1 MACKHVTEIFADG
14 IGQIKLAGGM
24 IRCDLVTLE
33 NKDEA
38 SEELIPHVTNR
49 IIMTPNGFL
58 ATFNSMQQLIDKL
71 VDAGVLSKEVPQNVD
86 EAVNATDTED
96 AE

>member
-33 NKDEA
+33 NKDND
-38 SEELIPHVTNR
+38 SEELIPRVTNR

-71 VDAGVLSKEVPQNVD
+71 VDAGVLSKEVAHDVPDANT
-86 EAVNATDTED
+86 EAD